1 MIVPEPKP
9 NEAPLDAPPAYDG
22 GASSSQVP
30 IVEKRVPPTPTSPAS
45 SSNLNLPNRSR
56 APPKSTWTSLGDDV
70 GNLLSDLGLGS
81 SQRRVAREVRKTVA
95 GLIHDLVRDQTIDS
109 NLSCVA
115 ILESCSEACA
125 AQSVD
130 LPALLRQAYIE
141 GHTPLYWAIVKRPL
155 EEAEPPKS
163 FELPPLVRAL
173 LAYSA
178 PLDKATIKDAQLAC
192 LHNCDQ
198 WLYQSL
204 RLCPDFEALS
214 HKDQL
219 LLGVR
224 VPPDTVSVGAPA
236 RHDAPFTVDF
246 EFPWFQKRMRVSQE
260 VKLEFISHGEA
271 LESSV
276 HPHSINSFSLQKA
289 RMWTIS
295 FFVAYNTSNLNDGQW
310 AARLSLSENS
320 PVTNI
325 TASYILEEQIPDPAP
340 GTPDSAS
347 VSLEINGKL
356 GPPNQY
362 YPLHV
367 ALPDAVQYPRSPF
380 LTPEGTL
387 RGKLT
392 VQITNK

>member
-1 MIVPEPKP
+1 MIFPEPKP
-9 NEAPLDAPPAYDG
+9 TEAPLDAPPAYDG
-22 GASSSQVP
+22 GASSSQAP

-45 SSNLNLPNRSR
+45 SSNLNLPHRSR
-56 APPKSTWTSLGDDV
+56 VAPQNTWTSLGDGV
-70 GNLLSDLGLGS
+70 GNLLSDFGFGPP
-81 SQRRVAREVRKTVA
+81 QRRVAREVRKTVS

-125 AQSVD
+125 AQSVN
-130 LPALLRQAYIE
+130 LPALLQQAYIE

-155 EEAEPPKS
+155 EESEPPAS
-163 FELPPLVRAL
+163 FELPPLIRAL

-178 PLDKATIKDAQLAC
+178 PLEKATIKDAQLAC

-224 VPPDTVSVGAPA
+224 VPPDTVNVGAPA
-236 RHDAPFTVDF
+236 RHDAPFTVEF

-260 VKLEFISHGEA
+260 VKLDFISH
-271 LESSV
+271 
-276 HPHSINSFSLQKA
+276 A
-289 RMWTIS
+289 RMWNIS

-310 AARLSLSENS
+310 GARLGLSENS
-320 PVTNI
+320 PVTNL
-325 TASYILEEQIPDPAP
+325 TASYILEEQIHDPAP
-340 GTPDSAS
+340 GTPDNAS
-347 VSLEINGKL
+347 VSLELKGKL
-356 GPPNQY
+356 GPPNSY